1 MSACLPIDGLLFYN
15 TGIQRSLLGGYW
27 FSFFILLASLVIW
40 GILNVVCQEGI
51 WFVISCCPWK
61 FYLKIL
67 RTWVLA
73 VHNKESLPQVVS
85 TFTGYLIYMRSKI
98 SFLTMGVWGIDDFKT
113 RYNIY
118 LIVLIVRTQQREIKP
133 QNGCSAIK
141 GWAGVQSIIPM
152 QAFLQCFKRYPF
164 PSLQVKCSSD

>member
-1 MSACLPIDGLLFYN
+1 MSACLPIDGLLLYN

-27 FSFFILLASLVIW
+27 VSFFILLASFVIW
-40 GILNVVCQEGI
+40 DILDVVFPGGD
-51 WFVISCCPWK
+51 FVC
-61 FYLKIL
+61 YLMLSLK
-67 RTWVLA
+67 VLSQNITRVLP
-73 VHNKESLPQVVS
+73 VHNNESLAQVVS
-85 TFTGYLIYMRSKI
+85 TCTWYLINMRSI
-98 SFLTMGVWGIDDFKT
+98 NSFLTMRVWGIDDFKR

-152 QAFLQCFKRYPF
+152 QDFLNVWKNILF
-164 PSLQVKCSSD
+164 PPSK